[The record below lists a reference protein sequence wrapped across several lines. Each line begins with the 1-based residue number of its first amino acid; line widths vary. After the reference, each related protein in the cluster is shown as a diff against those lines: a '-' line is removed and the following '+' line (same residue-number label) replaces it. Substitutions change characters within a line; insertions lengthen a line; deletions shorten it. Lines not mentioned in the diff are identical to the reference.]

1 MTTKAQTVFKKKVK
15 WSLQKLTFELLQL
28 DKNHRYRGW
37 RRDVEAKSTGCSLKR
52 SGSDS

>member
-28 DKNHRYRGW
+28 DKITGIGAG
-37 RRDVEAKSTGCSLKR
+37 DVM
-52 SGSDS
+52 